1 MKIIIR
7 REPADRQCCD
17 IILLDGRTV
26 SEVDLVC
33 EAVEQFVG
41 GPPGTVLILPS
52 GWVWECV
59 DDDVRVATGG
69 PTPQPS
75 LN

>member
-7 REPADRQCCD
+7 REPADRQFCD
-17 IILLDGRTV
+17 FVLPDGRTV

-41 GPPGTVLILPS
+41 GPPETVLILPA
-52 GWVWECV
+52 GWVWEWV
-59 DDDVRVATGG
+59 DDDVRVATRG
-69 PTPQPS
+69 PQSNPV
-75 LN
+75 